1 MSNASS
7 AGAFITLAQAVE
19 MTTRYRQNKNS
30 VISSSFSGQEII
42 AICDKFDRAIF
53 DTLLAKANCA
63 AIRIYYG
70 MDESLRIHPIIV
82 AVDSNDADIL
92 AGSSAEEGDDIGEES
107 LRCPPFCPT
116 PSSLNE

>member
-1 MSNASS
+1 MSDASS

-42 AICDKFDRAIF
+42 PICDKFDRNVF
-53 DTLLAKANCA
+53 DTLLAKDGCT

-70 MDESLRIHPIIV
+70 MDTELKIHPIVV
-82 AVDSNDADIL
+82 AVNGNDEDMLPNGSTLEGEDIV
-92 AGSSAEEGDDIGEES
+92 DDS
-107 LRCPPFCPT
+107 LRCPPICP
-116 PSSLNE
+116 PSSPLNE